1 MDIKA
6 YISSGILEQYAFDLL
21 SPSERSEVEA
31 NVQQYPELGEELRQI
46 EYTIEKYL
54 YLYQAPVSPD
64 FRERLDKRLEKIT
77 PDPLPRSTSTL
88 AAGTTRSPLN
98 YWLFGFLIF
107 SLIAATWL
115 FYKNQEQ
122 DMAYAELQSE
132 YDTLKQ
138 ECDATEELNRN
149 LLIKLQ
155 TIRQTG
161 NTLIQMRG
169 TDNAPAAIASVL
181 YNPEMET
188 SYLDVVD
195 LPTPP
200 TDKQYQLWAIVDG
213 TPVNMG
219 VFDVEA
225 DTVSGLQEVPFIAD
239 AQAFAVTLEPRGG
252 SEVPTLE
259 EMVTI
264 GNVAG

>member
-1 MDIKA
+1 VDIKA

-21 SPSERSEVEA
+21 SPGERSEVEA
-31 NVQQYPELGEELRQI
+31 NVQQHPELAEELRQI

-54 YLYQAPVSPD
+54 SLYQAPVSPD
-64 FRERLDKRLEKIT
+64 FRERLDKRLEDIT
-77 PDPLPRSTSTL
+77 PDPLPRSTSTP
-88 AAGTTRSPLN
+88 ATGATGNSLN
-98 YWLFGFLIF
+98 YGLLGFLIV
-107 SLIAATWL
+107 SLIATAWM

-122 DMAYAELQSE
+122 DVAYAELQAE
-132 YDTLKQ
+132 YNTLKQ
-138 ECDATEELNRN
+138 ECDETEDLNRN
-149 LLIKLQ
+149 LLIKLEM
-155 TIRQTG
+155 IRQTG
-161 NTLIQMRG
+161 NLFIQMRG

-181 YNPEMET
+181 YNPETET

-213 TPVNMG
+213 TPVDMG
-219 VFDVEA
+219 VFDVEV